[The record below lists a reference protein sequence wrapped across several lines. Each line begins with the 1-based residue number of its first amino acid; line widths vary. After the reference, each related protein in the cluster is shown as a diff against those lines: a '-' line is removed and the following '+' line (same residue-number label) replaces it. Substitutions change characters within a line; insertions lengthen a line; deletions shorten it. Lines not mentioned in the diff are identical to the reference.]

1 MRRTAR
7 CVATRWAAGAS
18 SASPRRPRY
27 SHGQRYRRNPQ
38 RAHPVNRHQ
47 WPPQEPCPGCGQPDG
62 VELTSATAR
71 VIAWKCTRCAMGW
84 AISVVN
90 PQLRSQAY
98 PVDLAVV
105 VEEIGAAQSLL
116 REVVTLVQDA
126 PTIPDRELRTRLLT
140 LAELC
145 AR

>member
-1 MRRTAR
+1 
-7 CVATRWAAGAS
+7 
-18 SASPRRPRY
+18 
-27 SHGQRYRRNPQ
+27 
-38 RAHPVNRHQ
+38 
-47 WPPQEPCPGCGQPDG
+47 
-62 VELTSATAR
+62 
-71 VIAWKCTRCAMGW
+71 MGW